1 VATCLVRV
9 VPTRLPPKSKLEM
22 LTVAVVVV
30 PGRMASAAAAVR
42 MSAPDV
48 AMRVMGTEG
57 VTAAFEAVSRI
68 WVDCPGV
75 MLIVAGEAVTPE
87 GRPPTVMLMALLN
100 LPTAVAATVI
110 T

>member
-1 VATCLVRV
+1 MVRMD
-9 VPTRLPPKSKLEM
+9 PTRLPPKLKLGV
-22 LTVAVVVV
+22 LSAAVVVPDVIARVAVVE
-30 PGRMASAAAAVR
+30 R

-57 VTAAFEAVSRI
+57 VTAASEAVSRI

-87 GRPPTVMLMALLN
+87 GRPPTVMLMALVN